1 MARVHLSGAVS
12 KGQEYLRWKEDIS
25 KVARYVDAVC
35 RLCRRENVKLFL
47 KGDRCLSDKCAINK
61 RNYAPGLHG
70 QRRRTKLSEYGLQL
84 REKQKVKRTYG
95 LMESQFRSYFQKAAR
110 AQGVTGIN
118 LLVLLERRLDNVVYR
133 MGFADSRAQARQL
146 VRHGHMRVN
155 GRKVNIPSFLIK
167 QGDAVEPREKSRNMD
182 VIRGNM
188 EHIAQKQIPEWLHVD
203 ATAMRGVVQTL
214 PSREDITMPIQE
226 QLIVELYSK

>member
-1 MARVHLSGAVS
+1 M
-12 KGQEYLRWKEDIS
+12 
-25 KVARYVDAVC
+25 ARYVDAVC

-95 LMESQFRSYFQKAAR
+95 LMETQFRSYFQKAAR
-110 AQGVTGIN
+110 TQGVTGTN
-118 LLVLLERRLDNVVYR
+118 LLILLERRLDNVLYR

-146 VRHGHMRVN
+146 VRHGHVRVN

-167 QGDAVEPREKSRNMD
+167 QGDAIEPREKSRNME

-188 EHIAQKQIPEWLHVD
+188 EHLGQKQIPEWLHVD

-214 PSREDITMPIQE
+214 PSRDDITMPFQE